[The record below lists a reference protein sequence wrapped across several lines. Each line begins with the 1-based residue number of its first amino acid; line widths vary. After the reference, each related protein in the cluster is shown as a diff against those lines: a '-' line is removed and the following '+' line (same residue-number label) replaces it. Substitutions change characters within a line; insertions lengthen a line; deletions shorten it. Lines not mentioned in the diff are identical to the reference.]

1 MKKEILFS
9 LDKEDLKQDI
19 KKLQKENKQIQVGS
33 IVKEGK
39 IYKVTILRYES
50 II

>member
-9 LDKEDLKQDI
+9 LDKKDLKQDI
-19 KKLQKENKQIQVGS
+19 KKLKNENKQIQVGS

-39 IYKVTILRYES
+39 IYKVIILRSE
-50 II
+50 

>member
-19 KKLQKENKQIQVGS
+19 KKLQNENKQIQVGS

-39 IYKVTILRYES
+39 IYKVIILRSE
-50 II
+50 

>member
-19 KKLQKENKQIQVGS
+19 KKLQKENQQIQIGS
-33 IVKEGK
+33 IIKEGK
-39 IYKVTILRYES
+39 VYKVIILKNES
-50 II
+50 NI